1 MTTPGAPLQ
10 VAVLGA
16 GAVGCF
22 YGGMLA
28 RAGHAVTL
36 IGRPQHVQVFTAQ
49 GLRMQTL
56 TFDDSVPVAA
66 STEASAV
73 AGADLVLFAVK
84 SPDTE
89 SAGEQMRAHLKPGAL
104 VLCLQNGVDNAERLR
119 AVMPGV
125 QVAAAVVYVATEM
138 AGPGHLRHHG
148 RGELVIEPSPQSAV
162 VAQALIAAGVPTE
175 ISDNVRGAL
184 WAKLILN
191 CAYNALSAVGR
202 IVYGELVKQPGVP
215 AIMRDVIAE
224 CRAVAAADGVTIP
237 GDVELAVRRIA
248 ETMPSQYSSTA
259 QDLMRG
265 KPSEIDFLNGYV
277 VRRGEALGVPT
288 PANRV
293 SVGHG
298 QAGGRS
304 QRRLIHQA
312 SAKRCRRMRCSTLPV
327 AVRGISPS
335 STNTTRAGHLKPA
348 MRSRHQSRSS
358 ASVAALPC
366 CSTTTAS
373 GVSPH
378 FSCGTPTTAT
388 SRTAGC
394 WPITLSTSEGYTF
407 SPPLMIMLLLRSTS
421 QM

>member
-1 MTTPGAPLQ
+1 MSSAHSVPLS
-10 VAVLGA
+10 VAVMGA

-28 RAGHAVTL
+28 RAGHSVTL
-36 IGRPQHVQVFTAQ
+36 IGRPQHVQAILAR

-56 TFDDSVPVAA
+56 GFDETVPVAA

-73 AGADLVLFAVK
+73 AGADVVLFAVK
-84 SPDTE
+84 SPETE
-89 SAGEQMRAHLKPGAL
+89 AAGEQLRAHLKPGAL

-119 AVMPGV
+119 RVLPGAT
-125 QVAAAVVYVATEM
+125 VAAAVVYVATEM

-148 RGELVIEPSPQSAV
+148 RGELVIEPTPASEA
-162 VAQALIAAGVPTE
+162 VAQAFVASGVPTE

-202 IVYGELVKQPGVP
+202 IPYGELVLRPGIQDV
-215 AIMRDVIAE
+215 MRDVVAE

-265 KPSEIDFLNGYV
+265 KPSEIDHLNGYV
-277 VRRGEALGVPT
+277 VQRGVALGVPT

-293 SVGHG
+293 LWVMVKLVE
-298 QAGGRS
+298 A
-304 QRRLIHQA
+304 
-312 SAKRCRRMRCSTLPV
+312 
-327 AVRGISPS
+327 
-335 STNTTRAGHLKPA
+335 
-348 MRSRHQSRSS
+348 
-358 ASVAALPC
+358 
-366 CSTTTAS
+366 
-373 GVSPH
+373 
-378 FSCGTPTTAT
+378 PTTA
-388 SRTAGC
+388 
-394 WPITLSTSEGYTF
+394 
-407 SPPLMIMLLLRSTS
+407 
-421 QM
+421 